1 MSKVIVAALLSA
13 ALTAC
18 LCGCGEYDEA
28 KKDFKSG
35 VDSMAGEF
43 SEARSSVE
51 EFVSGEKEAVSDA
64 VESLKGT
71 GAEKAKNA
79 KALGETCRSFYDDV
93 VTGELSKESAGN
105 NAKELDHELPSIE
118 ADQSERKKYAAAF
131 TIKDV
136 LIYKGQKAEL
146 SGVCCVKK
154 DSGGMHKGD
163 FFYEK
168 DDSVETSGLEYI
180 KITEDTT
187 LGSIYG

>member
-1 MSKVIVAALLSA
+1 MKKIMMTALISALL
-13 ALTAC
+13 TVC
-18 LCGCGEYDEA
+18 LCGCGEYEEA

-79 KALGETCRSFYDDV
+79 RALGETCKSFYDDV

-105 NAKELDHELPSIE
+105 NAKEMDHELPSVE
-118 ADQSERKKYAAAF
+118 ADQSERKKYAGAI

-136 LIYKGQKAEL
+136 LIYKGIKAEL
-146 SGVCCVKK
+146 SGVCCVIK
-154 DSGGMHKGD
+154 DSGSMHKGD

-180 KITEDTT
+180 KVTEDTS
-187 LGSIYG
+187 LRSIYG